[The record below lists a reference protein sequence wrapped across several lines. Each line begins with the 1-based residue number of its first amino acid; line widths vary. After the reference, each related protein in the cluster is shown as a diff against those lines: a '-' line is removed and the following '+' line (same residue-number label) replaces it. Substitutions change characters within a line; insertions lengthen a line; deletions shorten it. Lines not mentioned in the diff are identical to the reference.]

1 MNQHLEL
8 VALRLFSQR
17 WLSDCFLHGRCEF
30 ANALSCGR
38 SSLTTMCVL
47 FCRIPEGQS
56 DGPISSGRLRSLEEQ
71 LSRAKHKIHSF
82 QRLSGDG
89 KREDHQD

>member
-38 SSLTTMCVL
+38 SSLTDHVCFVL
-47 FCRIPEGQS
+47 Q
-56 DGPISSGRLRSLEEQ
+56 D
-71 LSRAKHKIHSF
+71 SRRTVGWADIIRKTAVS
-82 QRLSGDG
+82 
-89 KREDHQD
+89 